1 MMRNK
6 RNPWVLL
13 LLLLAGALIGGIA
26 GEFLSQYPYFS
37 WMSFGGTKGYRE
49 LTAFS
54 LDPVID
60 TNIIRFGMSF
70 ALRIN
75 MGSIIGMLLSI
86 FIYIRI

>member
-1 MMRNK
+1 MRNK

-13 LLLLAGALIGGIA
+13 VLLLAGALIGGIA
-26 GEFLSQYPYFS
+26 GEFLSQYSNFS

-49 LTAFS
+49 LFAFS

-60 TNIIRFGMSF
+60 TNIFRFGFNF

-75 MGSIIGMLLSI
+75 MGSIVGMILSI
-86 FIYIRI
+86 FVYIKI